1 MDAATLNKLIAAL
14 EANTAA
20 QSGGSGGDGASGS
33 GAAQRRSAGLEGMD
47 AAEARLEAAKLEE
60 ELKSLKSSYDGLYR
74 SISQGNDIRE
84 KEIELAIAKA
94 TADGKSAAEI
104 KKLTDRYKALEAQTS
119 AASQLTQTAQKATGL
134 TLDSTSEKFVKL
146 GQDMANVRSSGGS
159 LVKTF
164 GGVAKSLGARALMKP
179 FELLVSQTIA
189 LAVAQDE
196 VISQFRKA
204 TGATKEYNYEITQ
217 LERRNFAAGVSIQE
231 SGKAFGD
238 LFTSFSAFTEL
249 NQSERAAIGDTVAVL
264 GELGVSAQVSG
275 KILDQMYRGLGM
287 SAKDANDVLLDLA
300 GSAQALGVPMSKMS
314 ADFSSAFGELSKY
327 GDEAIDVFKE
337 LSVISK
343 STGMEVNR
351 LIQIT
356 QQFETFDGAATSV
369 GKLNAI
375 LGGPYLNSIDMLN
388 ASEEER
394 VRILRDQVAVSGLQ
408 FEQLGRYE
416 KKTIAS
422 ALGVS
427 VDEAQRLLG
436 LSEEQYKLDAL
447 SQQQAAD
454 LAKEAMSIKDELK
467 SAIMGLAVDLRPLID
482 GVIVP
487 LIRGF
492 GQIAIKIGQGI
503 NAVGQFS
510 KAALLAAGIASLI
523 AAPFTGGASL
533 LAFAKLAAIGG
544 ATFGVMKMG
553 MHRGGGL
560 VGAKDTGPITPGFA
574 AGGTITTQQAA
585 VHPGEMIVTGGQGS
599 DVLNKEQI
607 ADMISKAVVAATTA
621 VQAPPQQIAVYVGQ
635 EKIDE
640 LVVKGI
646 NSPAGQA
653 AFAPFGNG

>member
-1 MDAATLNKLIAAL
+1 MGISDDQLERLITAL
-14 EANTAA
+14 EAQVEKQAKA
-20 QSGGSGGDGASGS
+20 DKDPLSADSRLSSQASI
-33 GAAQRRSAGLEGMD
+33 
-47 AAEARLEAAKLEE
+47 AEREEEIKRLESAY
-60 ELKSLKSSYDGLYR
+60 SNLYR
-74 SISQGNDIRE
+74 SIDRSNAVKKQKLEIQKLEAAGDEAEIARIQKKIDALEGQKSASSDIARKLQESLGLGQGQVSKQITDVGQQLSNVNA
-84 KEIELAIAKA
+84 ELGGGIAGAKGMAKA
-94 TADGKSAAEI
+94 I
-104 KKLTDRYKALEAQTS
+104 
-119 AASQLTQTAQKATGL
+119 
-134 TLDSTSEKFVKL
+134 
-146 GQDMANVRSSGGS
+146 GG
-159 LVKTF
+159 
-164 GGVAKSLGARALMKP
+164 GLGATLARLPMKP
-179 FELLVSQTIA
+179 IELLVEQTLG
-189 LAVAQDE
+189 LAVAQDK
-196 VISQFRKA
+196 VISKFRKA

-231 SGKAFGD
+231 SGEAFQT

-249 NQSERAAIGDTVAVL
+249 NKSERAAIGDTVAVL
-264 GELGVSAQVSG
+264 GELGLQASTSG
-275 KILDQMYRGLGM
+275 MILDQMFRGLNM
-287 SAKDANDVLLDLA
+287 SAQDANNVLLDLA
-300 GSAQALGVPMSKMS
+300 GSAQALGVPMQKMA
-314 ADFSSAFGELSKY
+314 ADFSASFKDLAKY
-327 GDEAIDVFKE
+327 GDGAIDVFKE

-343 STGMEVNR
+343 STGMEVSR
-351 LIQIT
+351 LIAIT
-356 QQFETFDGAATSV
+356 DQFETFDGAATSV

-436 LSEEQYKLDAL
+436 LSEEQYQLDAL
-447 SQQQAAD
+447 SQQEAAEQAAAAQD
-454 LAKEAMSIKDELK
+454 IASELK
-467 SAIMGLAVDLRPLID
+467 SAFMALAVDLRPLID
-482 GVIVP
+482 DVIKP
-487 LIRGF
+487 M
-492 GQIAIKIGQGI
+492 IGAFRVAAQFIGKAT
-503 NAVGQFS
+503 NALGQFAS
-510 KAALLAAGIASLI
+510 VGLVAGGIAALI

-533 LAFAKLAAIGG
+533 GAWLALGGIAGVTGIGTAALASSAGG
-544 ATFGVMKMG
+544 AAGVTN
-553 MHRGGGL
+553 
-560 VGAKDTGPITPGFA
+560 TGPITPGFA
-574 AGGTITTQQAA
+574 AGGTITTEQAA

>member
-1 MDAATLNKLIAAL
+1 MGISDDQLERLITAL
-14 EANTAA
+14 EAQVEKQAKADKDPLSADSRLTS
-20 QSGGSGGDGASGS
+20 QASI
-33 GAAQRRSAGLEGMD
+33 
-47 AAEARLEAAKLEE
+47 AEREEEIKRLEKAYG
-60 ELKSLKSSYDGLYR
+60 SLYR
-74 SISQGNDIRE
+74 SIDRSNAVKKQ
-84 KEIELAIAKA
+84 KLEIQKLEAAG
-94 TADGKSAAEI
+94 DEAEI
-104 KKLTDRYKALEAQTS
+104 AGIQKKIDALDSQK
-119 AASQLTQTAQKATGL
+119 AASVDVARKLQESLG
-134 TLDSTSEKFVKL
+134 L
-146 GQDMANVRSSGGS
+146 GQGQVSKQITDVGQQLSNVNAELGGGIAGAKGMAQAIGG
-159 LVKTF
+159 
-164 GGVAKSLGARALMKP
+164 GLGATLTRLPLKP
-179 FELLVSQTIA
+179 IELLVEQTLG
-189 LAVAQDE
+189 LAVAQDQ
-196 VISQFRKA
+196 VISKFRKA

-231 SGKAFGD
+231 SGEAFQT

-249 NQSERAAIGDTVAVL
+249 NKSERAAIGDTVAVL
-264 GELGVSAQVSG
+264 GELGLQASTSG
-275 KILDQMYRGLGM
+275 MILDQMFRGLNM
-287 SAKDANDVLLDLA
+287 SAQDANNVLLDLA
-300 GSAQALGVPMSKMS
+300 GSAQALGVPMQKMA
-314 ADFSSAFGELSKY
+314 ADFSASFKDLAKY
-327 GDEAIDVFKE
+327 GDGAIEVFKE

-343 STGMEVNR
+343 STGMEVSR
-351 LIQIT
+351 LIAIT
-356 QQFETFDGAATSV
+356 DQFETFDGAATSV

-447 SQQQAAD
+447 GQQEAAE
-454 LAKEAMSIKDELK
+454 LAAEAMTIKDELK
-467 SAIMGLAVDLRPLID
+467 SAFMALAVDMRPVIDEVIKPLIK
-482 GVIVP
+482 
-487 LIRGF
+487 GF
-492 GQIAIKIGQGI
+492 GHVARGIGAAI
-503 NAVGQFS
+503 NAMGMFGKVG
-510 KAALLAAGIASLI
+510 LVAAGIAALV
-523 AAPFTGGASL
+523 AAPFTGGTSL
-533 LAFAKLAAIGG
+533 LAFAKLAAVIGG
-544 ATFGVMKMG
+544 AGAVYGAVTG
-553 MHRGGGL
+553 MATQRPT
-560 VGAKDTGPITPGFA
+560 GANINNLGTPITPGFA
-574 AGGTITTQQAA
+574 AGGTITTEQAA